1 VRDSCKTC
9 PSPPFPHGSPGHG
22 ECCAGPQLAGP
33 AAELL
38 RGSRH
43 EDELVE
49 RLDVKKQDQK
59 GAQKAENKANFLE
72 KLQEANIFK
81 PQRGCG

>member
-1 VRDSCKTC
+1 
-9 PSPPFPHGSPGHG
+9 
-22 ECCAGPQLAGP
+22 
-33 AAELL
+33 
-38 RGSRH
+38 
-43 EDELVE
+43 VE